1 LSAAILGVAWLKGVA
16 IMKRTHHSG
25 VTIAM
30 ALVAAGQALAD
41 GPETQKMLAMI
52 ADIEFITQNS
62 LLEYAGQA
70 LPEVTVVTENELQ
83 LRFRASEAQ
92 VLALEDDHSF
102 GRVSAFYDRYAN
114 KVLLSDVSSFTG
126 PGLLHELVHFLQE
139 VNGKDDIF
147 VSYPVCLEAEAYDL
161 QALWQAEHGIDL
173 DSKPDYGFVMTLY
186 GVCNDADFSWVDSAY
201 QH

>member
-1 LSAAILGVAWLKGVA
+1 
-16 IMKRTHHSG
+16 MKRTHHSG
-25 VTIAM
+25 VTIAIT
-30 ALVAAGQALAD
+30 LVTAGQALAD
-41 GPETQKMLAMI
+41 GPETQKMQAMI

-62 LLEYAGQA
+62 LLEYAGQT
-70 LPEVTVVTENELQ
+70 LPDVTVVTENELQ
-83 LRFRASEAQ
+83 LQFRASEAP
-92 VLALEDDHSF
+92 VLALGDDHSF

-114 KVLLSDVSSFTG
+114 KVFLSDVSSFTG

-139 VNGKDDIF
+139 VNGKDDMI

-186 GVCNDADFSWVDSAY
+186 GVCNDADFSWVDSAF

>member
-1 LSAAILGVAWLKGVA
+1 MAEGVE
-16 IMKRTHHSG
+16 IMKRTRRSG
-25 VTIAM
+25 VTIAL
-30 ALVAAGQALAD
+30 ALVAAEQVLAD
-41 GPETQKMLAMI
+41 GSETQNMSAMI

-70 LPEVTVVTENELQ
+70 LPDVIVVTENELQ
-83 LRFRASEAQ
+83 LRFHASKAQ
-92 VLALEDDHSF
+92 VLALEDAHSF
-102 GRVSAFYDRYAN
+102 GRVSAFYDRYAS
-114 KVLLSDVSSFTG
+114 KVFLSDVSSFTG

-139 VNGKDDIF
+139 VNGKNDMF
-147 VSYPVCLEAEAYDL
+147 VSYPICLEAEAYDL

-186 GVCNDADFSWVDSAY
+186 GICNDADFSWVDSAY